1 MKILAALV
9 LLCTLNYHSSFAS
22 DDGFKGIISPTNQK
36 MYGQALEAIFTM
48 GFRLQDILNMSTEQ
62 NLVVSPLSTAAIIG
76 QLMIGADG
84 EFREELHELLGL
96 PPSLASFNVTHF
108 SKERNES
115 QILPYA
121 TFHLQLAILIKNLRQ
136 RKPGEEFVLNVANAM
151 FYNSDIDLR
160 TVFTSSLNKMYD
172 TDITPL
178 DFSKDTTRII
188 NQWAADRTNGLI
200 KSFLTSPPPRN
211 TASMF
216 LNSIYFYADWETP
229 FSDSLNHMDTFTV
242 SPTHNVSVLYMVGK
256 MEDVPYIETKNY
268 KLVCLPYKNRELGMY
283 VFLPSIHHEHK
294 YDIKKFFA
302 SLDPKEVVHSLL
314 NMKNKS
320 VDVKMPK
327 LHLTNTISLLKP
339 LQKYATY
346 KKIQDNKTHLRQGN
360 ILDNLVNQ
368 LRQYQNFTDPKYT
381 DIYLDNAA
389 RGVNLQV
396 SDIYQQTI
404 FSVNEKGTEAA
415 SVTAGTTFYEGGS
428 KSLFL
433 GRPFSF
439 FIRHEET
446 QAAIYWGTI
455 SNPDKH

>member
-1 MKILAALV
+1 MKILAPLV
-9 LLCTLNYHSSFAS
+9 LLCTLNYHSSLAS
-22 DDGFKGIISPTNQK
+22 EDGFHGIISPTNQK
-36 MYGQALEAIFTM
+36 IYGQALEAIFTM

-84 EFREELHELLGL
+84 EFREDLHDLLGL
-96 PPSLASFNVTHF
+96 PPSSASFNVTYF
-108 SKERNES
+108 GKERNES
-115 QILPYA
+115 LILPYA
-121 TFHLQLAILIKNLRQ
+121 TFHMQLAILIKNLRQ
-136 RKPGEEFVLNVANAM
+136 RKPGEEFILNLANAM
-151 FYNSDIDLR
+151 FHNSDIDLR

-172 TDITPL
+172 ADIVPL
-178 DFSKDTTRII
+178 DFTKDTTRII
-188 NQWAADRTNGLI
+188 NQWASDRTNGLI
-200 KSFLTSPPPRN
+200 KSFLSSPPPSS

-216 LNSIYFYADWETP
+216 LNSIYFYAEWETP
-229 FSDSLNHMDTFTV
+229 FSDALNHMDTFTV
-242 SPTHNVSVLYMVGK
+242 SPSHNVSVLYMVGK
-256 MEDVPYIETKNY
+256 MEDVPYVETKHY

-283 VFLPSIHHEHK
+283 IFLPNIHHEHK
-294 YDIKKFFA
+294 YDIRKFLA
-302 SLDPKEVVHSLL
+302 SLDPKEIVDSLS
-314 NMKNKS
+314 NMKNRS

-346 KKIQDNKTHLRQGN
+346 KKIEDNRTRQRNGN
-360 ILDNLVNQ
+360 SLDNLVNQ
-368 LRQYQNFTDPKYT
+368 LKQYQNFTRPAYT

-389 RGVNLQV
+389 RGVNLKV
-396 SDIYQQTI
+396 SDIFQQTI

-446 QAAIYWGTI
+446 QATIYWGTI
-455 SNPDKH
+455 TNPDKH